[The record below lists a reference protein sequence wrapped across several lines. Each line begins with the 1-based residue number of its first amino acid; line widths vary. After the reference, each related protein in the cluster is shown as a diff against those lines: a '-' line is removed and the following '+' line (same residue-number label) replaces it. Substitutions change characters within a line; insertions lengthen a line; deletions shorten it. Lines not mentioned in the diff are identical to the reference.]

1 MRYVVDCSVAIRWF
15 VAQSDWERAALA
27 LDRFSRGDLDLL
39 APDVIV
45 PEFGHV
51 MRKLVI
57 GQKLKSEMG
66 AVSLDRFLTLP
77 IVMTPARDLA
87 RSALQLAFR
96 HSGTF
101 YDALYVA
108 LAEREDI
115 KVLTADDR
123 MTNAFAP
130 LNRTVPLATF
140 E

>member
-15 VAQSDWERAALA
+15 VAQSAWQRAVLA
-27 LDRFSRGDLDLL
+27 LNRFSHGDIDLL
-39 APDVIV
+39 APDVII

-51 MRKLVI
+51 MRKLVV
-57 GQKLKSEMG
+57 GQKLNTETG
-66 AVSLDRFLTLP
+66 RNSLDRFLALP
-77 IVMTPARDLA
+77 VVMAPARDLA
-87 RSALQLAFR
+87 RPALELAFK

-130 LNRTVPLATF
+130 LKRTVPLATF